1 MPQLLSRRDETGWLT
16 PAMADILI
24 QRTGPL
30 VPEDA
35 LREQIAEIQQRLTD
49 LETPIRIVDIRPS
62 PSHILYVARP
72 EPPRRGT
79 RKPVTP
85 AEIRRNLGKLAEE
98 HPAWTLGF
106 MAPVQNEADTVGIL
120 LRTPQHQP
128 IKLRQILLSNTFQHH
143 KSTMAVALGVTL
155 EQQVI
160 IRDLPTLG
168 HLLIVG
174 SQNATRHLMSEI
186 ILSLVMLNT
195 PGELRL
201 ALLGTGSSAFGELIH
216 TPHALGRLLD
226 LPDMA
231 QRLLDGMVKEV
242 QRRHSWL
249 VESQTDN
256 LEAYNAHLINRGE
269 TPLPRILILLSSL
282 SDPAWKAAVEDW
294 SPAVY
299 DLIING
305 GRVGIHIILTAEQP
319 ADVPE
324 LMDQVIETR
333 MVMRSVADSA
343 VIEKMKHLHTT
354 ALRFIDGFV
363 ISRERD
369 AEIFPVELCTVSD
382 EDMRNLVSYWRQLA
396 TQRSRDARSR
406 ERTGLTD
413 LLPELEGSGLGTTE
427 IPQRATGP
435 LPTRTRAGILA
446 RATQALSGEATDDK
460 LLVQSMTLAAYLG
473 WLGIGPLRDIF
484 GLSAGEA
491 RAILAA
497 LQNQGIIESGDGPI
511 FRFLRLV
518 DNPLDAGASD
528 ETP

>member
-16 PAMADILI
+16 PSMADILI

-30 VPEDA
+30 VPEDV

-49 LETPIRIVDIRPS
+49 LETPIRITDIRPS

-72 EPPRRGT
+72 EAARRGA

-85 AEIRRNLGKLAEE
+85 TDIRRNLGKLAEE
-98 HPAWTLGF
+98 HPDWTLGF
-106 MAPVQNEADTVGIL
+106 MAPVQDEADTVGIL

-128 IKLRQILLSNTFQHH
+128 IQLRQILLSNTFQHYQ
-143 KSTMAVALGVTL
+143 STLAVTLGVTL

-160 IRDLPTLG
+160 IRDLSGMG

-174 SQNATRHLMSEI
+174 SQNASRHLINEI
-186 ILSLVMLNT
+186 LLSLIMLNT
-195 PGELRL
+195 PGELRV
-201 ALLGTGSSAFGELIH
+201 ALLGAGSGAFGELIH

-226 LPDMA
+226 TPETA
-231 QRLLDGMVKEV
+231 QRLLDGMAKEV
-242 QRRHSWL
+242 QRRHDWL
-249 VESQTDN
+249 VESQMDN
-256 LEAYNAHLINRGE
+256 LDSYNAHLVSRGE
-269 TPLPRILILLSSL
+269 APLPHILILLSSL
-282 SDPAWKAAVEDW
+282 SDPGWQATVEDW

-305 GRVGIHIILTAEQP
+305 GRVGIHILLTAEQP
-319 ADVPE
+319 GDVPE

-333 MVMRSVADSA
+333 VVMRSVADPA
-343 VIEKMKHLHTT
+343 LIETFKHLHTT

-363 ISRERD
+363 ISRGRTTENV
-369 AEIFPVELCTVSD
+369 PVELCTVSD
-382 EDMRNLVSYWRQLA
+382 QDVHNLISYWRQLA

-406 ERTGLTD
+406 ERSGLTD

-427 IPQRATGP
+427 TPQRATGP

-446 RATQALSGEATDDK
+446 RATQALSGEAADDK

-491 RAILAA
+491 RTLIVA
-497 LQNQGIIESGDGPI
+497 LQNQGIIEDGEGPI
-511 FRFLRLV
+511 YRFLRLV
-518 DNPLDAGASD
+518 ENPLDTSNDGD
-528 ETP
+528 NP